1 MKTTIA
7 LSIALSI
14 SSLIMFGCGGPDR
27 SVSTLEHTDK
37 PEPAPTIDAP
47 QIELKGNL
55 NAADFKSALVGKWIS
70 AFTYE
75 NKRNVQ
81 DLEFR
86 ADGTAR
92 IVITQGAQPK
102 AYTGPYAVSFVR
114 EPKSDATTR
123 ATITI
128 SPKRSDPIVLSPVS
142 FNLHNGVHTM
152 HGMPLRIDKEPHG
165 VLKRNN

>member
-7 LSIALSI
+7 LSISF
-14 SSLIMFGCGGPDR
+14 LILFGCGGPDR
-27 SVSTLEHTDK
+27 SVSTREHTDK

-47 QIELKGNL
+47 QIELKSNF

-81 DLEFR
+81 ELEFR

-92 IVITQGAQPK
+92 IVITQADKSKEYEG
-102 AYTGPYAVSFVR
+102 TYAVTFDR

-128 SPKRSDPIVLSPVS
+128 SPKRSGPIVLSPVS